1 MTLGWGTRALAHSPM
16 NMHRGGWSR
25 CSGSRGCSL
34 GNSLC
39 PLACNL
45 APQLARQLPEHLRS
59 RGPNTCV
66 RGATMEGPLHRQ
78 AATLRA
84 KYFKGR
90 YRVAPGHIGFHPS
103 NRGGQA
109 PNGERCVT
117 LLLTILRD
125 GYDPQ
130 EGDHAGIL
138 VQEVPGRRTVQAFND
153 AALHGDPLLTPIDRG
168 RCSAIREF
176 ESQSL
181 EPGVQTH
188 LGATSSGRACSR

>member
-1 MTLGWGTRALAHSPM
+1 
-16 NMHRGGWSR
+16 
-25 CSGSRGCSL
+25 
-34 GNSLC
+34 
-39 PLACNL
+39 
-45 APQLARQLPEHLRS
+45 
-59 RGPNTCV
+59 
-66 RGATMEGPLHRQ
+66 MEGPLHRQ

-153 AALHGDPLLTPIDRG
+153 AALHGDPLLTPRS
-168 RCSAIREF
+168 RALQRNT
-176 ESQSL
+176 
-181 EPGVQTH
+181 GV
-188 LGATSSGRACSR
+188 